1 MVQRYAQLKD
11 VPIKP
16 SEMEYVLGMVQSQR
30 EGYAQKKDV
39 PTLLSKEEYVL
50 NMGRSMHL
58 LKLADVKDVTAK
70 LRKEEY
76 VNDMVRRILHLL
88 GDNLMHRLF
97 SSPYSLLD
105 AVVLLG

>member
-16 SEMEYVLGMVQSQR
+16 SEMEYVLGMVQSQS

-39 PTLLSKEEYVL
+39 PTILLKEEYVL

-76 VNDMVRRILHLL
+76 VMTWCEGYYISW
-88 GDNLMHRLF
+88 GII
-97 SSPYSLLD
+97 
-105 AVVLLG
+105 